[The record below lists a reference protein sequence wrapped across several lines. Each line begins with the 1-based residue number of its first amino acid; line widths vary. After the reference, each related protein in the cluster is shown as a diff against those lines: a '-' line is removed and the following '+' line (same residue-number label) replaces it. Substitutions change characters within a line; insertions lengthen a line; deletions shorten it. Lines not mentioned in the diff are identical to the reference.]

1 MDNET
6 ELVAHMTRISLD
18 HTFTVSKDAVF
29 RDLDGEA
36 VILDLQSGTYFGLN
50 AVGAR
55 IWHLMVHHGT
65 LRIVLEELCREYDSE
80 PAVLEQDLLTLVSQ
94 LTEVRLGAVQ

>member
-1 MDNET
+1 
-6 ELVAHMTRISLD
+6 MTPISLD
-18 HTFTVSKDAVF
+18 NTFAVSKDAVF

-55 IWHLMVHHGT
+55 IWQLIERHGALRPVFDDLCDTYDAAPDT
-65 LRIVLEELCREYDSE
+65 LER
-80 PAVLEQDLLTLVSQ
+80 DLIALVSR
-94 LTEVRLGAVQ
+94 LREARLGEVT